1 MSILITNIFKVRS
14 ELGASVLTD
23 VVVSAVAVHVVPEV
37 ITEDWEEGVVVF
49 PQSEAVLVVA
59 KVVWLPVVP
68 VEPLDGLIHVVPG
81 PGARLVITVVA
92 AGPPTHPEGSPLSQR
107 PKLFG

>member
-1 MSILITNIFKVRS
+1 MLQISFKVRS
-14 ELGASVLTD
+14 ELGTSVLTD

-37 ITEDWEEGVVVF
+37 ITEDRAGDISGLVFADFRLESDVLLRRRKDLQEGVVVF

-68 VEPLDGLIHVVPG
+68 VK
-81 PGARLVITVVA
+81 
-92 AGPPTHPEGSPLSQR
+92 PED
-107 PKLFG
+107 